1 MSQQTFKMSTSTVKI
16 FSGTGSHD
24 LAKKIAS
31 SFGKSLGKGKLG
43 KFSDGELS
51 YRYTETVRGSDV
63 YIVQSTVDSSD
74 NIIELFLMIDA
85 AKRASAKYVNVVI
98 PYYGYARQDRKDK
111 PRIAVSAKLM
121 ANLLTASGASRI
133 VSCDLH
139 AGQIQGFF
147 DIPLDH
153 LNGSSVFVPYV
164 KSLELDNVIFAS
176 PDAGGT
182 ERVRDYAKYF
192 DCDFVI
198 CDKTREKAN
207 EVKSVQVI
215 GEVKDRDVIIIDDL
229 IDTGGTI
236 AMSSKVLMEKGAK
249 SVRAIITHPVLS
261 GNAEENLNN
270 SALIEL
276 VVTDSIPLKFRNKRI
291 KVLSIA
297 RLIAKAI
304 RKIHD
309 NESTSSLFVNR

>member
-1 MSQQTFKMSTSTVKI
+1 MSTVKI
-16 FSGTGSHD
+16 FSGSGSEQV
-24 LAKKIAS
+24 AKKIAS
-31 SFGKSLGKGKLG
+31 EFGKPLGKGKLG

-51 YRYTETVRGSDV
+51 FRYTETVRGSDV
-63 YIVQSTVDSSD
+63 YIVQSTVNGSD
-74 NIIELFLMIDA
+74 NLIELFLMIDA
-85 AKRASAKYVNVVI
+85 AKRASAKHVNVVI

-121 ANLLTASGASRI
+121 ANLLTASGASRV

-164 KSLELDNVIFAS
+164 KKLNLENVIFAS

-192 DCDFVI
+192 DCEFVI

-207 EVKSVQVI
+207 EVKSVEVI
-215 GEVKDRDVIIIDDL
+215 GEVKDKDVIIVDDL

-236 AMSSKVLMEKGAK
+236 AMASNVIMEKGAK

-261 GNAEENLNN
+261 GNAEENLEK
-270 SALIEL
+270 SSLIEL
-276 VVTDSIPLKFRNKRI
+276 VVTDSIPLNIRNKKI

-297 RLIAKAI
+297 GLFAKAI
-304 RKIHD
+304 RKIHE
-309 NESTSSLFVNR
+309 NESTSSLFINR

>member
-1 MSQQTFKMSTSTVKI
+1 MSTVKI
-16 FSGTGSHD
+16 FSGSGSEEV
-24 LAKKIAS
+24 AKKIANE
-31 SFGKSLGKGKLG
+31 FGKPLGKGKLG

-51 YRYTETVRGSDV
+51 FRYTETVRGSDV
-63 YIVQSTVDSSD
+63 YIVQSTVNGSD
-74 NIIELFLMIDA
+74 NLIELFLMIDA
-85 AKRASAKYVNVVI
+85 AKRASAKHINVVI

-121 ANLLTASGASRI
+121 ANLLTASGASRV

-164 KSLELDNVIFAS
+164 KKLNLENVIFAS

-192 DCDFVI
+192 DCEFVI

-207 EVKSVQVI
+207 EVKSVEVI
-215 GEVKDRDVIIIDDL
+215 GEVKNKDVIIVDDL

-236 AMSSKVLMEKGAK
+236 AMASNVIMDKGAK

-261 GNAEENLNN
+261 GNAEENLEN
-270 SALIEL
+270 SSLIEL
-276 VVTDSIPLKFRNKRI
+276 VVTDSIPLNIRNKKI

-297 RLIAKAI
+297 GLFAKAI
-304 RKIHD
+304 RKIHE
-309 NESTSSLFVNR
+309 NESTSSLFINR

>member
-1 MSQQTFKMSTSTVKI
+1 MSTVKI
-16 FSGTGSHD
+16 FSGSGSEEV
-24 LAKKIAS
+24 AKKIANE
-31 SFGKSLGKGKLG
+31 FGKPLGKGKLG

-51 YRYTETVRGSDV
+51 FRYTETVRGSDV
-63 YIVQSTVDSSD
+63 YIVQSTVNGSD
-74 NIIELFLMIDA
+74 NLIELFLMIDA
-85 AKRASAKYVNVVI
+85 AKRASAKHVNVVI

-121 ANLLTASGASRI
+121 ANLLTASGASRV

-164 KSLELDNVIFAS
+164 KKLNLENVIFAS

-192 DCDFVI
+192 DCEFVI

-207 EVKSVQVI
+207 EVKSVEVI
-215 GEVKDRDVIIIDDL
+215 GEVKNKDVIIVDDL

-236 AMSSKVLMEKGAK
+236 AMASNVIMDKGAK

-261 GNAEENLNN
+261 GNAEENLEN
-270 SALIEL
+270 SSLIEL
-276 VVTDSIPLKFRNKRI
+276 VVTDSIPLNIRNKKI

-297 RLIAKAI
+297 GLIAKAI
-304 RKIHD
+304 RKIHE
-309 NESTSSLFVNR
+309 NESTSSLFINR

>member
-1 MSQQTFKMSTSTVKI
+1 MSTVKI
-16 FSGTGSHD
+16 FSGSGSEEV
-24 LAKKIAS
+24 AKKIANE
-31 SFGKSLGKGKLG
+31 FGKPLGKGKLG

-51 YRYTETVRGSDV
+51 FRYTETVRGSDV
-63 YIVQSTVDSSD
+63 YIVQSTVNGSD
-74 NIIELFLMIDA
+74 NLIELFLMIDA
-85 AKRASAKYVNVVI
+85 AKRASAKHVNVVI

-121 ANLLTASGASRI
+121 ANLLTASGASRV

-164 KSLELDNVIFAS
+164 KKLNLENVIFAS

-192 DCDFVI
+192 DCEFVI

-207 EVKSVQVI
+207 EVKSVEVI
-215 GEVKDRDVIIIDDL
+215 GEVKDKDVIIVDDL

-236 AMSSKVLMEKGAK
+236 AMASNVIMDKGAK

-261 GNAEENLNN
+261 GNAEENLEN
-270 SALIEL
+270 SSLNEL
-276 VVTDSIPLKFRNKRI
+276 VVTDSIPLKFRNKKI

-297 RLIAKAI
+297 GLFAKAI
-304 RKIHD
+304 RKIHE
-309 NESTSSLFVNR
+309 NESTSSLFINR

>member
-1 MSQQTFKMSTSTVKI
+1 MSTVKI
-16 FSGTGSHD
+16 FSGSGSEEV
-24 LAKKIAS
+24 AKKIANE
-31 SFGKSLGKGKLG
+31 FGKPLGKGKLG

-51 YRYTETVRGSDV
+51 FRYTETVRGSDV
-63 YIVQSTVDSSD
+63 YIVQSTVNGSD
-74 NIIELFLMIDA
+74 NLIELFLMIDA
-85 AKRASAKYVNVVI
+85 AKRASAKHVNVVI

-121 ANLLTASGASRI
+121 ANLLTASGASRV

-164 KSLELDNVIFAS
+164 KKLNLENVIFAS

-192 DCDFVI
+192 DCEFVI

-207 EVKSVQVI
+207 EVKSVEVI
-215 GEVKDRDVIIIDDL
+215 GEVKDKDVIIVDDL

-236 AMSSKVLMEKGAK
+236 AMASNVIMDKGAK

-261 GNAEENLNN
+261 GNAEENLEN
-270 SALIEL
+270 SSLIEL
-276 VVTDSIPLKFRNKRI
+276 VVTDSIPLNIRNKKI

-297 RLIAKAI
+297 GLFAKTI
-304 RKIHD
+304 RKIHE
-309 NESTSSLFVNR
+309 NESTSSLFINR

>member
-1 MSQQTFKMSTSTVKI
+1 MSTVKI
-16 FSGTGSHD
+16 FSGSGSHE
-24 LAKKIAS
+24 LAKKIATE
-31 SFGKSLGKGKLG
+31 FGKPLGKGKLG

-51 YRYTETVRGSDV
+51 FRYAETVRGSDV

-85 AKRASAKYVNVVI
+85 AKRASAKFVNVVI

-111 PRIAVSAKLM
+111 PRIAVSAKLL

-153 LNGSSVFVPYV
+153 LNGSSVFVPFL
-164 KSLELDNVIFAS
+164 KKLKLNNLIFAS
-176 PDAGGT
+176 PDAGGA
-182 ERVRDYAKYF
+182 ERVREYAKYF
-192 DCDFVI
+192 ETDFVI

-207 EVKSVQVI
+207 QVKSVQVI
-215 GEVKDRDVIIIDDL
+215 GDVENKDVIIIDDL

-236 AMSSKVLMEKGAK
+236 SMASKVIMEKGAK
-249 SVRAIITHPVLS
+249 SVRAVITHPVLS
-261 GNAEENLNN
+261 GNAEENLKK
-270 SALIEL
+270 SSLLEL
-276 VVTDSIPLKFRNKRI
+276 VVTDSIPLKFRNKKI

-297 RLIAKAI
+297 GLIAKAI
-304 RKIHD
+304 RKIHE
-309 NESTSSLFVNR
+309 NESTSSLFINR

>member
-1 MSQQTFKMSTSTVKI
+1 MSTVKI
-16 FSGTGSHD
+16 FSGSGSEEV
-24 LAKKIAS
+24 AKKIANE
-31 SFGKSLGKGKLG
+31 FGKPLGKGKLG

-51 YRYTETVRGSDV
+51 FRYTETVRGSDV
-63 YIVQSTVDSSD
+63 YIVQSTVNGSD
-74 NIIELFLMIDA
+74 NLIELFLMIDA
-85 AKRASAKYVNVVI
+85 AKRASAKHVNVVI

-121 ANLLTASGASRI
+121 ANLLTASGASRV

-164 KSLELDNVIFAS
+164 KKLNLENVIFAS

-192 DCDFVI
+192 DCEFVI

-207 EVKSVQVI
+207 EVKSVEVI
-215 GEVKDRDVIIIDDL
+215 GEVKDKDVIIVDDL

-236 AMSSKVLMEKGAK
+236 AMASNVIMDKGAK

-261 GNAEENLNN
+261 GNAEENLEK
-270 SALIEL
+270 SSLIEL
-276 VVTDSIPLKFRNKRI
+276 VVTDSIPLNIRNKKI

-297 RLIAKAI
+297 GLFAKAI
-304 RKIHD
+304 RKIHE
-309 NESTSSLFVNR
+309 NESTSSLFINR

>member
-1 MSQQTFKMSTSTVKI
+1 MSSVKI
-16 FSGTGSHD
+16 FSGSGSID
-24 LAKKIAS
+24 VAKKIANE
-31 SFGKSLGKGKLG
+31 FGKPLGKGKLG

-51 YRYTETVRGSDV
+51 FRYTETVRGSDV
-63 YIVQSTVDSSD
+63 YIVQSTVNGSD
-74 NIIELFLMIDA
+74 NLIELFLMIDA
-85 AKRASAKYVNVVI
+85 AKRASAKHVNVVI

-121 ANLLTASGASRI
+121 ANLLTASGASRV

-164 KSLELDNVIFAS
+164 KKLNLENVIFAS

-182 ERVRDYAKYF
+182 ERVREYAKYF
-192 DCDFVI
+192 NCEFVI

-215 GEVKDRDVIIIDDL
+215 GEVKNKDVIIVDDL

-236 AMSSKVLMEKGAK
+236 AMASNVIMEKGAK

-261 GNAEENLNN
+261 GNAEENLKN
-270 SALIEL
+270 SSLIEL
-276 VVTDSIPLKFRNKRI
+276 VVTDSIPINVRNKKI

-297 RLIAKAI
+297 GLFAKAI
-304 RKIHD
+304 RKIHE
-309 NESTSSLFVNR
+309 NESTSSLFINR

>member
-1 MSQQTFKMSTSTVKI
+1 MSQHKYNIMSTVKI
-16 FSGTGSHD
+16 FSGSGSQE
-24 LAKKIAS
+24 LAKKIATE
-31 SFGKSLGKGKLG
+31 FGKPLGKGKLG

-51 YRYTETVRGSDV
+51 FRYTETVRGSDV
-63 YIVQSTVDSSD
+63 YIIQSTVDSSD
-74 NIIELFLMIDA
+74 NIMELFLMIDA
-85 AKRASAKYVNVVI
+85 AKRASAKFVNVVI

-111 PRIAVSAKLM
+111 PRIAVSAKLL

-153 LNGSSVFVPYV
+153 LNGSSVFVPFL
-164 KSLELDNVIFAS
+164 KKLKLNNLIFAS
-176 PDAGGT
+176 PDAGGA
-182 ERVRDYAKYF
+182 ERVREYAKYF
-192 DCDFVI
+192 ETDFVI

-207 EVKSVQVI
+207 QVKSVQVI
-215 GEVKDRDVIIIDDL
+215 GDVENKDVIIIDDL

-236 AMSSKVLMEKGAK
+236 SMASKVIMEKGAK

-261 GNAEENLNN
+261 GNAEENLEK
-270 SALIEL
+270 SALSEL
-276 VVTDSIPLKFRNKRI
+276 VVTDSIPLKFRNKKI

-297 RLIAKAI
+297 GLIAKAI
-304 RKIHD
+304 RKIHE
-309 NESTSSLFVNR
+309 NESTSSLFINR

>member
-1 MSQQTFKMSTSTVKI
+1 MSTVKI
-16 FSGTGSHD
+16 FSGSGSEEV
-24 LAKKIAS
+24 AKKIANE
-31 SFGKSLGKGKLG
+31 FGKPLGKGKLG

-51 YRYTETVRGSDV
+51 FRYTETVRGSDV
-63 YIVQSTVDSSD
+63 YIVQSTVNGSD
-74 NIIELFLMIDA
+74 NLIELFLMIDA
-85 AKRASAKYVNVVI
+85 AKRASAKHVNVVI

-121 ANLLTASGASRI
+121 ANLLTASGASRV

-164 KSLELDNVIFAS
+164 KKLNLENVIFAS

-192 DCDFVI
+192 DCEFVI

-207 EVKSVQVI
+207 EVKSVEVI
-215 GEVKDRDVIIIDDL
+215 GEVKNKDVIIVDDL

-236 AMSSKVLMEKGAK
+236 AMASNVIMDKGAK

-261 GNAEENLNN
+261 GNAEENLEN
-270 SALIEL
+270 SSLIEL
-276 VVTDSIPLKFRNKRI
+276 VVTDSIPFNIRNKKI

-297 RLIAKAI
+297 GLFAKAI
-304 RKIHD
+304 RKIHE
-309 NESTSSLFVNR
+309 NESTSSLFINR

>member
-1 MSQQTFKMSTSTVKI
+1 MSTVKI
-16 FSGTGSHD
+16 FSGSGSEEV
-24 LAKKIAS
+24 AKKIANE
-31 SFGKSLGKGKLG
+31 FGKPL
-43 KFSDGELS
+43 
-51 YRYTETVRGSDV
+51 
-63 YIVQSTVDSSD
+63 QSTVNGSD
-74 NIIELFLMIDA
+74 NLIELFLMIDA
-85 AKRASAKYVNVVI
+85 AKRASAKHVNVVI

-121 ANLLTASGASRI
+121 ANLLTASGASRV

-164 KSLELDNVIFAS
+164 KKLNLENVIFAS

-192 DCDFVI
+192 DCEFVI

-207 EVKSVQVI
+207 EVKSVEVI
-215 GEVKDRDVIIIDDL
+215 GEVKDKDVIIVDDL

-236 AMSSKVLMEKGAK
+236 AMASNVIMDKGAK

-261 GNAEENLNN
+261 GNAEENLEK
-270 SALIEL
+270 SSLIEL
-276 VVTDSIPLKFRNKRI
+276 VVTDSIPLNIRNKKI

-297 RLIAKAI
+297 GLFAKAI
-304 RKIHD
+304 RKIHE
-309 NESTSSLFVNR
+309 NESTSSLFINR

>member
-1 MSQQTFKMSTSTVKI
+1 LSSVKI
-16 FSGTGSHD
+16 FSGSGSID
-24 LAKKIAS
+24 VAKKIANE
-31 SFGKSLGKGKLG
+31 FGKPLGKGSLG

-63 YIVQSTVDSSD
+63 YIVQSTVNGSD
-74 NIIELFLMIDA
+74 NLIELFLMIDA
-85 AKRASAKYVNVVI
+85 AKRASAKHVNVVI

-121 ANLLTASGASRI
+121 ANLLTASGASRV

-164 KSLELDNVIFAS
+164 KKLNLENVIFAS

-182 ERVRDYAKYF
+182 ERVREYAKYF
-192 DCDFVI
+192 NCEFVI

-215 GEVKDRDVIIIDDL
+215 GEVKNKDVIIVDDL

-236 AMSSKVLMEKGAK
+236 AMASNVIMEKGAK

-261 GNAEENLNN
+261 GNAEENIKN
-270 SALIEL
+270 SSLIEL
-276 VVTDSIPLKFRNKRI
+276 VVTDSIPINVRNKKI

-297 RLIAKAI
+297 GLFAKAI
-304 RKIHD
+304 RKIHE
-309 NESTSSLFVNR
+309 NESTSSLFINR

>member
-1 MSQQTFKMSTSTVKI
+1 MSTVKI
-16 FSGTGSHD
+16 FSGSGSEEV
-24 LAKKIAS
+24 AKKIANE
-31 SFGKSLGKGKLG
+31 FGKPLGKGKLG

-51 YRYTETVRGSDV
+51 FRYTETVRGSDV
-63 YIVQSTVDSSD
+63 YIVQSTVNGSD
-74 NIIELFLMIDA
+74 NLIELFLMIDA
-85 AKRASAKYVNVVI
+85 AKRASAKHVNVVI

-121 ANLLTASGASRI
+121 ANLLTASGASRV

-164 KSLELDNVIFAS
+164 KKLNLENVIFAS

-192 DCDFVI
+192 DCEFVI

-207 EVKSVQVI
+207 EVKSVEVI
-215 GEVKDRDVIIIDDL
+215 GEVKDKDVIIVDDL

-236 AMSSKVLMEKGAK
+236 AMASNVIMDKGAK
-249 SVRAIITHPVLS
+249 SWIAIITVPVLS
-261 GNAEENLNN
+261 GNAEENLEN
-270 SALIEL
+270 SSLIEL
-276 VVTDSIPLKFRNKRI
+276 VVTDSIPLNIRNKKI

-297 RLIAKAI
+297 GLFAKAI
-304 RKIHD
+304 RKIHE
-309 NESTSSLFVNR
+309 NESTSSLFINR

>member
-1 MSQQTFKMSTSTVKI
+1 MSTVKI
-16 FSGTGSHD
+16 FSGSGSEEV
-24 LAKKIAS
+24 AKKIANE
-31 SFGKSLGKGKLG
+31 FGKPLGKGKLG

-51 YRYTETVRGSDV
+51 FRYTETVRGSDV
-63 YIVQSTVDSSD
+63 YIVQSTVNGSD
-74 NIIELFLMIDA
+74 NLIELFLMIDA
-85 AKRASAKYVNVVI
+85 AKRASAKHVNVVI

-121 ANLLTASGASRI
+121 ANLLTASGASRV

-164 KSLELDNVIFAS
+164 KKLNLENVIFAS

-192 DCDFVI
+192 DCEFVI

-207 EVKSVQVI
+207 EVKSVEVI
-215 GEVKDRDVIIIDDL
+215 GEVKDKDVIIVDDL

-236 AMSSKVLMEKGAK
+236 AMAANVIMDKGAK

-261 GNAEENLNN
+261 GNAEENLEN
-270 SALIEL
+270 SSLIEL
-276 VVTDSIPLKFRNKRI
+276 VVTDSIPLNIRNKKI

-297 RLIAKAI
+297 GLFAKAI
-304 RKIHD
+304 RKIHE
-309 NESTSSLFVNR
+309 NESTSSLFINR

>member
-1 MSQQTFKMSTSTVKI
+1 MSTVKI
-16 FSGTGSHD
+16 FSGSGSEEV
-24 LAKKIAS
+24 AKKIANE
-31 SFGKSLGKGKLG
+31 FGKPLGKGKLG

-51 YRYTETVRGSDV
+51 FRYTETVRGSDV
-63 YIVQSTVDSSD
+63 YIVQSTVNGSD
-74 NIIELFLMIDA
+74 NLIELFLMIDA
-85 AKRASAKYVNVVI
+85 AKRASAKHVNVVI

-121 ANLLTASGASRI
+121 ANLLTASGASRV

-164 KSLELDNVIFAS
+164 KKLNLENVIFAS

-182 ERVRDYAKYF
+182 ERVREYAKYF
-192 DCDFVI
+192 NCEFVI

-215 GEVKDRDVIIIDDL
+215 GEVKNKDVIIVDDL

-236 AMSSKVLMEKGAK
+236 AMASNVIMEKGAK

-261 GNAEENLNN
+261 GNAEENLKN
-270 SALIEL
+270 SSLIEL
-276 VVTDSIPLKFRNKRI
+276 VVTDSIPINVRNKKI

-297 RLIAKAI
+297 GLFAKAI
-304 RKIHD
+304 RKIHE
-309 NESTSSLFVNR
+309 NESTSSLFINR

>member
-1 MSQQTFKMSTSTVKI
+1 MSTVKI
-16 FSGTGSHD
+16 FSGSGSKEV
-24 LAKKIAS
+24 AKKIANE
-31 SFGKSLGKGKLG
+31 FGKPLGKGKLG

-51 YRYTETVRGSDV
+51 FRYTETVRGSDV
-63 YIVQSTVDSSD
+63 YIVQSTVNGSD
-74 NIIELFLMIDA
+74 NLIELFLMIDA
-85 AKRASAKYVNVVI
+85 AKRASAKHVNVVI

-121 ANLLTASGASRI
+121 ANLLTASGASRV

-164 KSLELDNVIFAS
+164 KKLNLENVIFAS

-192 DCDFVI
+192 DCEFVI

-207 EVKSVQVI
+207 EVKSVEVI
-215 GEVKDRDVIIIDDL
+215 GEVKDKDVIIVDDL

-236 AMSSKVLMEKGAK
+236 AMASNVIMDKGAK

-261 GNAEENLNN
+261 GNAEENLEN
-270 SALIEL
+270 SSLIEL
-276 VVTDSIPLKFRNKRI
+276 VVTDSIPLNIRNKKI

-297 RLIAKAI
+297 GLFAKAI
-304 RKIHD
+304 RKIHE
-309 NESTSSLFVNR
+309 NESTSSLFINR

>member
-1 MSQQTFKMSTSTVKI
+1 MSRVKI
-16 FSGTGSHD
+16 FSGSGSEEV
-24 LAKKIAS
+24 AKKIANE
-31 SFGKSLGKGKLG
+31 FGKPLGKGKLG

-51 YRYTETVRGSDV
+51 FRYTETVRGSDV
-63 YIVQSTVDSSD
+63 YIVQSTVNGSD
-74 NIIELFLMIDA
+74 NLIELFLMIDA
-85 AKRASAKYVNVVI
+85 AKRASAKHVNVVI

-121 ANLLTASGASRI
+121 ANLLTASGASRV

-164 KSLELDNVIFAS
+164 KKLNLENVIFAS

-192 DCDFVI
+192 DCEFVI

-207 EVKSVQVI
+207 EVKSVEVI
-215 GEVKDRDVIIIDDL
+215 GEVKDKDVIIVDDL

-236 AMSSKVLMEKGAK
+236 AMASNVIMDKGAK

-261 GNAEENLNN
+261 GNAEENLEN
-270 SALIEL
+270 SSLIEL
-276 VVTDSIPLKFRNKRI
+276 VVTDSIPLNIRNKKI

-297 RLIAKAI
+297 GLFAKAI
-304 RKIHD
+304 RKIHE
-309 NESTSSLFVNR
+309 NESTSSLFINR

>member
-1 MSQQTFKMSTSTVKI
+1 MSTVKI
-16 FSGTGSHD
+16 FSGSGSEEV
-24 LAKKIAS
+24 AKKIANE
-31 SFGKSLGKGKLG
+31 FGKPLGKGKLG

-51 YRYTETVRGSDV
+51 FRYTETVRGSDV
-63 YIVQSTVDSSD
+63 YIVQSTVNGSD
-74 NIIELFLMIDA
+74 NLIELFLMIDA
-85 AKRASAKYVNVVI
+85 AKRASAKHVNVVI

-121 ANLLTASGASRI
+121 ANLLTASGASRV

-164 KSLELDNVIFAS
+164 KKLNLENVIFAS

-192 DCDFVI
+192 DCEFVI
-198 CDKTREKAN
+198 CDKTRERAN
-207 EVKSVQVI
+207 EVKSVEVI
-215 GEVKDRDVIIIDDL
+215 GEVKDKDVIIVDDL

-236 AMSSKVLMEKGAK
+236 AMASNVIMDKGAK

-261 GNAEENLNN
+261 GNAEENLEK
-270 SALIEL
+270 SSLIEL
-276 VVTDSIPLKFRNKRI
+276 VVTDSIPLNIRNKKI

-297 RLIAKAI
+297 GLFAKAI
-304 RKIHD
+304 RKIHE
-309 NESTSSLFVNR
+309 NESTSSLFINR

>member
-1 MSQQTFKMSTSTVKI
+1 MSASTVKI
-16 FSGTGSHD
+16 FSGTGSYE
-24 LAKKIAS
+24 LAEKIAS
-31 SFGKSLGKGKLG
+31 SFGKNLGKGKLG

-63 YIVQSTVDSSD
+63 YIIQSTVDSSD
-74 NIIELFLMIDA
+74 NIMELFLMIDA

-121 ANLLTASGASRI
+121 ANLLTASGASRV

-164 KSLELDNVIFAS
+164 KSLKLNNVIFAS

-215 GEVKDRDVIIIDDL
+215 GEVRDKDVIIIDDL

-236 AMSSKVLMEKGAK
+236 AMSSKVLIEKGAK

-270 SALIEL
+270 SALTEL
-276 VVTDSIPLKFRNKRI
+276 VVADSIPLKFRNKRI

-304 RKIHD
+304 RKIHE
-309 NESTSSLFVNR
+309 NESTSSLFINR

>member
-1 MSQQTFKMSTSTVKI
+1 MSTVKI
-16 FSGTGSHD
+16 FSGSGSEEV
-24 LAKKIAS
+24 AKKIANE
-31 SFGKSLGKGKLG
+31 FGKPLGKGKLG

-51 YRYTETVRGSDV
+51 FRFTETVRGSDV
-63 YIVQSTVDSSD
+63 YIVQSTVNGSD
-74 NIIELFLMIDA
+74 NLIELFLMIDA
-85 AKRASAKYVNVVI
+85 AKRASAKHVNVVI

-121 ANLLTASGASRI
+121 ANLLTASGASRV

-164 KSLELDNVIFAS
+164 KKLNLENVIFAS

-182 ERVRDYAKYF
+182 ERVRDYAKFF
-192 DCDFVI
+192 DCEFVI

-207 EVKSVQVI
+207 EVKSVEVI
-215 GEVKDRDVIIIDDL
+215 GEVKDKDVIIVDDL

-236 AMSSKVLMEKGAK
+236 AMASNVIMDKGAK

-261 GNAEENLNN
+261 GNAEENLEN
-270 SALIEL
+270 SSLIEL
-276 VVTDSIPLKFRNKRI
+276 VVTDSIPLNIRNKKI

-297 RLIAKAI
+297 GLFAKAI
-304 RKIHD
+304 RKIHE
-309 NESTSSLFVNR
+309 NESTSSLFINR

>member
-1 MSQQTFKMSTSTVKI
+1 MSTVKI
-16 FSGTGSHD
+16 FSGSGSEEV
-24 LAKKIAS
+24 AKKLANE
-31 SFGKSLGKGKLG
+31 FGKPLGKGKLG

-51 YRYTETVRGSDV
+51 FRYTETVRGSDV
-63 YIVQSTVDSSD
+63 YIVQSTVNGSD
-74 NIIELFLMIDA
+74 NLIELFLMIDA
-85 AKRASAKYVNVVI
+85 AKRASAKHVNVVI

-121 ANLLTASGASRI
+121 ANLLTASGASRV

-164 KSLELDNVIFAS
+164 KKLNLENVIFAS

-192 DCDFVI
+192 DCEFVI

-207 EVKSVQVI
+207 EVKSVEVI
-215 GEVKDRDVIIIDDL
+215 GEVKNKDVIIVDDL

-236 AMSSKVLMEKGAK
+236 AMASNVIMDKGAK

-261 GNAEENLNN
+261 GNAEENLEN
-270 SALIEL
+270 SSLIEL
-276 VVTDSIPLKFRNKRI
+276 VVTDSIPLNIRNKKI

-297 RLIAKAI
+297 GLFAKAI
-304 RKIHD
+304 RKIHE
-309 NESTSSLFVNR
+309 NESTSSLFINR

>member
-1 MSQQTFKMSTSTVKI
+1 MSTVKI
-16 FSGTGSHD
+16 FSGSGSEEV
-24 LAKKIAS
+24 AKKIANE
-31 SFGKSLGKGKLG
+31 FGKPLGKGKLG

-51 YRYTETVRGSDV
+51 FRYTETVRGSDV
-63 YIVQSTVDSSD
+63 YIVQSTVNGSD
-74 NIIELFLMIDA
+74 NLIELFLMIDA
-85 AKRASAKYVNVVI
+85 AKRASAKHVNVVI

-111 PRIAVSAKLM
+111 PRIDVSAKLM
-121 ANLLTASGASRI
+121 ANLLTASGASRV

-164 KSLELDNVIFAS
+164 KKLNLENVIFAS

-192 DCDFVI
+192 DCEFVI

-207 EVKSVQVI
+207 EVKSVEVI
-215 GEVKDRDVIIIDDL
+215 GEVKDKDVIIVDDL

-236 AMSSKVLMEKGAK
+236 AMASNVIMDKGAK

-261 GNAEENLNN
+261 GNAEENLEN
-270 SALIEL
+270 SSLIEL
-276 VVTDSIPLKFRNKRI
+276 VVTDSIPLNIRNKKI

-297 RLIAKAI
+297 GLFAKAI
-304 RKIHD
+304 RKIHE
-309 NESTSSLFVNR
+309 NESTSSLFINR

>member
-1 MSQQTFKMSTSTVKI
+1 MSTVKI
-16 FSGTGSHD
+16 FSGSGSEEV
-24 LAKKIAS
+24 AKKIANE
-31 SFGKSLGKGKLG
+31 FGKPLGKGKLG

-51 YRYTETVRGSDV
+51 FRYTETVRGSDV
-63 YIVQSTVDSSD
+63 YIVQSTVNGSD
-74 NIIELFLMIDA
+74 NLIELFLMIDA
-85 AKRASAKYVNVVI
+85 AKRASAKHINVVI

-121 ANLLTASGASRI
+121 ANLLTASGASRV

-164 KSLELDNVIFAS
+164 KKLNLENVIFAS

-182 ERVRDYAKYF
+182 ERVRDYAKNF
-192 DCDFVI
+192 DCEFVI

-207 EVKSVQVI
+207 EVKSVEVI
-215 GEVKDRDVIIIDDL
+215 GEVKDKDVIIVDDL

-236 AMSSKVLMEKGAK
+236 AMASNVIMDKGAK

-261 GNAEENLNN
+261 GNAEENLEN
-270 SALIEL
+270 SSLIEL
-276 VVTDSIPLKFRNKRI
+276 VVTDSIPLNIRNKKI

-297 RLIAKAI
+297 GLFAKAI
-304 RKIHD
+304 RKIHE
-309 NESTSSLFVNR
+309 NESTSSLFINR

>member
-1 MSQQTFKMSTSTVKI
+1 MSTVKI
-16 FSGTGSHD
+16 FSGSGSEQV
-24 LAKKIAS
+24 AKKIANE
-31 SFGKSLGKGKLG
+31 FGKPLGKGKLG

-51 YRYTETVRGSDV
+51 FRYTETVRGSDV
-63 YIVQSTVDSSD
+63 YIVQSTVNGSD
-74 NIIELFLMIDA
+74 NLIELFLMIDA
-85 AKRASAKYVNVVI
+85 AKRASAKHVNVVI

-121 ANLLTASGASRI
+121 ANLLTASGASRV

-164 KSLELDNVIFAS
+164 KKLNLENVIFAS

-192 DCDFVI
+192 DCEFVI

-207 EVKSVQVI
+207 EVKSVEVI
-215 GEVKDRDVIIIDDL
+215 GEVKDKDVIIVDDL

-236 AMSSKVLMEKGAK
+236 AMASNVIMDKGAK

-261 GNAEENLNN
+261 GKAEENIEKSSLT
-270 SALIEL
+270 EL
-276 VVTDSIPLKFRNKRI
+276 VVTDSIPLNIRNKKI

-297 RLIAKAI
+297 GLFAKAI
-304 RKIHD
+304 RKIHE
-309 NESTSSLFVNR
+309 NESTSSLFINR

>member
-1 MSQQTFKMSTSTVKI
+1 MSTVKI
-16 FSGTGSHD
+16 FSGSGSQE
-24 LAKKIAS
+24 LAKKIATE
-31 SFGKSLGKGKLG
+31 FGKPLGKGKLG

-51 YRYTETVRGSDV
+51 FRYAETVRGSDV

-85 AKRASAKYVNVVI
+85 AKRASAKFVNVVI

-111 PRIAVSAKLM
+111 PRIAVSAKLL

-153 LNGSSVFVPYV
+153 LNGSSVFVPFL
-164 KSLELDNVIFAS
+164 KKLKLNNLIFAS
-176 PDAGGT
+176 PDAGGA
-182 ERVRDYAKYF
+182 ERVREYAKYF
-192 DCDFVI
+192 ETDFVI

-207 EVKSVQVI
+207 QVKSVQVI
-215 GEVKDRDVIIIDDL
+215 GDVENKDVIIIDDL

-236 AMSSKVLMEKGAK
+236 SMASKVIMEKGAK
-249 SVRAIITHPVLS
+249 SVRAVITHPVLS
-261 GNAEENLNN
+261 GNAEENLKK
-270 SALIEL
+270 SSLLEL
-276 VVTDSIPLKFRNKRI
+276 VVTDSIPLKFRNKKI

-297 RLIAKAI
+297 GLIAKAI
-304 RKIHD
+304 RKIHE
-309 NESTSSLFVNR
+309 NESTSSLFINR

>member
-1 MSQQTFKMSTSTVKI
+1 MSTVKI
-16 FSGTGSHD
+16 FSGSGSEEV
-24 LAKKIAS
+24 AKKIANE
-31 SFGKSLGKGKLG
+31 FGKPLGKGKLG

-51 YRYTETVRGSDV
+51 FRYTETVRGSDV
-63 YIVQSTVDSSD
+63 YIVQSTVNGSD
-74 NIIELFLMIDA
+74 NLIELFLMIDA
-85 AKRASAKYVNVVI
+85 AKRASAKHVNVVI

-111 PRIAVSAKLM
+111 PRIAVSDKLM
-121 ANLLTASGASRI
+121 ANLLTASGASRV

-164 KSLELDNVIFAS
+164 KKLNLENVIFAS

-192 DCDFVI
+192 DCEFVI

-207 EVKSVQVI
+207 EVKSVEVI
-215 GEVKDRDVIIIDDL
+215 GEVKDKDVIIVDDL

-236 AMSSKVLMEKGAK
+236 AMASNVIMDKGAK

-261 GNAEENLNN
+261 GNAEENLEN
-270 SALIEL
+270 SSLIEL
-276 VVTDSIPLKFRNKRI
+276 VVTDSIPLNIRNKKI

-297 RLIAKAI
+297 GLFAKAI
-304 RKIHD
+304 RKIHE
-309 NESTSSLFVNR
+309 NESTSSLFINR